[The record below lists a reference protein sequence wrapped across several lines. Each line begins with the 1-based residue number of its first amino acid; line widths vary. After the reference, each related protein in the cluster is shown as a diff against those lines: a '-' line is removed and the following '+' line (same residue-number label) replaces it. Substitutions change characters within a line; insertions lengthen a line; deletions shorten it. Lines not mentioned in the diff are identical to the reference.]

1 MVVAGPEPGGL
12 SLGEITEKLG
22 GELIGDA
29 ATRIVAVAPLD
40 AAGPGSIAFLAN
52 PRYRAQL
59 AASAAACV
67 IVGPGD
73 RELAASRGAAI
84 VAPDPYLYFARLTQ
98 MWAAR
103 QRPTEPA
110 GIHPTAAID
119 PSVEVGDGVAIGPFV
134 VVEAAAVLAAGVAV
148 GAGSFIG
155 RGCRLGINTRIG
167 PRVALL
173 SGTRMGA
180 RCIVHPGAVLGA
192 DGFGFAPDRG
202 RWEKI
207 EQLGDVVVGDDV
219 EIGANSC
226 IDRGAVGDTIIG
238 DGVKIDNLVQIAH
251 NVRIGAH
258 TAIAGCVGIAGSTE
272 IGAHCMIG
280 GHAGIAGHLRIADR
294 VVISGATQVTR
305 SIAKPGM
312 YSGVFPFEE
321 NAAWEKNAA
330 TLRQLHTLRARIR
343 ELEKKAP

>member
-1 MVVAGPEPGGL
+1 MAGTEHGDV
-12 SLGEITEKLG
+12 SLGEITAELG

-29 ATRIVAVAPLD
+29 GTRIVAISPLES
-40 AAGPGSIAFLAN
+40 AGPGSIAFLAN
-52 PRYRAQL
+52 PRYRGQL
-59 AASAAACV
+59 STTAAACV
-67 IVGPGD
+67 IVAPEY
-73 RELAASRGAAI
+73 RQLAESRGAAI
-84 VAPDPYLYFARLTQ
+84 VTTDPYLYFARLTRW
-98 MWAAR
+98 WAAR
-103 QRPTEPA
+103 HRPAAPA
-110 GIHPTAAID
+110 GIHASATVDRAA
-119 PSVEVGDGVAIGPFV
+119 EVGERVSIGPFA
-134 VVEAAAVLAAGVAV
+134 VVEAGAVLAAGVVV
-148 GAGSFIG
+148 GAGAFVG
-155 RGCRLGINTRIG
+155 RGCSLGADTRIG
-167 PRVALL
+167 PRVTLL
-173 SGTRMGA
+173 FDTRLGA

-207 EQLGDVVVGDDV
+207 EQLGNVVVGDDV
-219 EIGANSC
+219 EIGANTC
-226 IDRGAVGDTIIG
+226 IDRGAVGDTVIG

-280 GHAGIAGHLRIADR
+280 GHAGVAGHLSIADG

-321 NAAWEKNAA
+321 NASWEKNAA
-330 TLRQLHTLRARIR
+330 TLRQLHALRARVR
-343 ELEKKAP
+343 ELERKAP

>member
-1 MVVAGPEPGGL
+1 MAGAEPGDV
-12 SLGEITEKLG
+12 SLGEITERLG

-29 ATRIVAVAPLD
+29 GTRIVAVAPLES
-40 AAGPGSIAFLAN
+40 AGPGTIAFLAN
-52 PRYRAQL
+52 PRYRGQL
-59 AASAAACV
+59 ASSGAACV
-67 IVGPGD
+67 IVAPHD
-73 RELAASRGAAI
+73 RELAERRGPAI
-84 VAPDPYLYFARLTQ
+84 VTADPYLYFARLTRW
-98 MWAAR
+98 WAAR
-103 QRPTEPA
+103 HRPADPV
-110 GIHPTAAID
+110 GVHPTAAID
-119 PSVEVGDGVAIGPFV
+119 ASAGLGHRASVGPFAV
-134 VVEAAAVLAAGVAV
+134 IEAGAVLAEGVVV
-148 GAGSFIG
+148 GAGAFIG
-155 RGCRLGINTRIG
+155 RGCRLGADTRIG
-167 PRVALL
+167 PRVTLL
-173 SGTRMGA
+173 FGTRLGA

-219 EIGANSC
+219 EIGANTC
-226 IDRGAVGDTIIG
+226 IDRGAVGDTVIG

-251 NVRIGAH
+251 NVRVGAH

-280 GHAGIAGHLRIADR
+280 GHAGVAGHLSIADR
-294 VVISGATQVTR
+294 VVISAATQITR

-321 NAAWEKNAA
+321 NASWEKNAA
-330 TLRQLHTLRARIR
+330 TLRQLHALRARVR